1 MNAALG
7 ARGVVDFAALTAVL
21 PAAFFATGAL
31 EGFFAVAGFAAGLL
45 LAAALFTLFAAVFLA
60 AGLVAADFLAV
71 AIFKPPHYRIE
82 KLRHVTHR

>member
-7 ARGVVDFAALTAVL
+7 VRGLADLAALAAVL

-31 EGFFAVAGFAAGLL
+31 EDFFAGAAFAAGLL
-45 LAAALFTLFAAVFLA
+45 LEAAVFAADFLA

-71 AIFKPPHYRIE
+71 AIFKPPHYSVE

>member
-31 EGFFAVAGFAAGLL
+31 DGFFAVAGFAAGLL
-45 LAAALFTLFAAVFLA
+45 LAAALFAAVFLA

-71 AIFKPPHYRIE
+71 AIFKPPHYRIG

>member
-7 ARGVVDFAALTAVL
+7 VRGVADFAALTAVL

-31 EGFFAVAGFAAGLL
+31 EAFFAGADFAAGLL
-45 LAAALFTLFAAVFLA
+45 LAVAVFAADFLA

-71 AIFKPPHYRIE
+71 AIFKPPHYSVG

>member
-31 EGFFAVAGFAAGLL
+31 DAFFALADFAAGLL
-45 LAAALFTLFAAVFLA
+45 LAAAALFAAVFLA

-71 AIFKPPHYRIE
+71 AIFKPPHYRIG

>member
-31 EGFFAVAGFAAGLL
+31 DAFFAVADFAAGLL
-45 LAAALFTLFAAVFLA
+45 LAAALFAAVFLA
-60 AGLVAADFLAV
+60 AGLVAVDFLAV
-71 AIFKPPHYRIE
+71 AIFKPPHYRIG

>member
-31 EGFFAVAGFAAGLL
+31 DVFFAFADFAAGPL
-45 LAAALFTLFAAVFLA
+45 LATALFAAVFLA

-71 AIFKPPHYRIE
+71 AIFKPPHYRIG
-82 KLRHVTHR
+82 KLRHVTHH

>member
-1 MNAALG
+1 MKAAFG
-7 ARGVVDFAALTAVL
+7 ARGVADFAAFAAVL

-31 EGFFAVAGFAAGLL
+31 DVFFAAADFTAGLL
-45 LAAALFTLFAAVFLA
+45 LATALFAADFLA

-71 AIFKPPHYRIE
+71 AIFEPPHYRIG